1 MPELSRSPQNL
12 VRTQGVELVES
23 VKDHD
28 VGEHVLSVEEGIV
41 TTSMSYSKIAVNPYP
56 AVPLRETRF
65 VSRVEEIFHA
75 RSTASKRVGLCE
87 PH

>member
-1 MPELSRSPQNL
+1 VCDEAHGEIDAELSRSPQNL

-41 TTSMSYSKIAVNPYP
+41 NNEYV
-56 AVPLRETRF
+56 VTR
-65 VSRVEEIFHA
+65 
-75 RSTASKRVGLCE
+75 K
-87 PH
+87 